1 MAAGTRIRRGQAV
14 STETVTALTKL
25 AAPYGR
31 EVMFENVEH
40 ESNMRMLRIR
50 IREGR
55 RFTIM
60 DIDEETALRWSTIM
74 TAWAGDTPS

>member
-1 MAAGTRIRRGQAV
+1 M
-14 STETVTALTKL
+14 SDETVTTLTKL

-40 ESNMRMLRIR
+40 ESSMRMLRIH

-55 RFTIM
+55 RFTIL
-60 DIDEETALRWSTIM
+60 DIDEETALHWSTIM
-74 TAWAGDTPS
+74 TAWAGETPN